1 MHYFQ
6 NILIRIKSKTP
17 NIGSLCL
24 LAILLGLL
32 PQCLSSQ
39 KLSPVEQRAEKAYKN
54 QDIEKSIL
62 LYSEALSDYKNSNQ
76 NIDAWRTSMQLGK
89 IYMHKFNIDSAYHF
103 FSDAR
108 NIAKNN
114 NLNYEFGM
122 ALNSLTAIFNYK
134 LEHDSIINTA
144 NLILSTADL
153 NNNQYSDAYSALSST
168 YEARLE
174 YDKSEDFIRKAINL
188 DSITQD
194 SSSMP
199 FNLTALARLESL
211 QLKYDKS
218 LNHLF
223 QSINYLREDKD
234 QFKLASIYYEIAKVF
249 FAMNNTFKAQE
260 YALKS
265 FSICEEQN
273 LKITKINPLL
283 LLAKIEEI
291 YENYEKALKYYF
303 EAEEISISKK
313 RKQSTIQSYLGIALC
328 HLELGHIE
336 VAESKLIDA
345 EAIIDNTSNL
355 SYKLKAGYIRAKYM
369 LKTGQAHKAYKL
381 AIGLFEQAKESEH
394 IYLMK
399 NLSGIMSQANA
410 EQGNFRNAYNYLMD
424 YSLYKDSIYTF
435 QQSLMT
441 QELEAKYKR
450 KEQDTTID
458 LLATENEL
466 KSARLKQQ
474 NIVIWGSIIGL
485 LFLLGFTIVVYSFN
499 KKLKSQKALVE
510 KSLNEKN
517 VLLREIHHRVKN
529 NLQVISSL
537 LALQS
542 KYIVDTN
549 AINALQQ
556 GQDRVQTMALIHED
570 LYKSENLT
578 GVHTEIY
585 FEQLIDNLFE
595 SYNIHEE
602 RVQLKMDVDPI
613 FLDVETMIPLGLI
626 LNELVSNAL
635 KHAFKNE
642 KEGTIFVS
650 LKERNSQLILTVK
663 DDGSELKSADQI
675 QGKSFGYELVH
686 AFARK
691 LQADINTYID
701 NGLGITLTIKKFTK
715 AA

>member
-6 NILIRIKSKTP
+6 NILIRIISKTP
-17 NIGSLCL
+17 SFGSPFL

-62 LYSEALSDYKNSNQ
+62 LYSEALIDYKNSNL
-76 NIDAWRTSMQLGK
+76 NKEAWRTSMQLGK

-114 NLNYEFGM
+114 NLNYEYGM

-144 NLILSTADL
+144 NLILGTADL

-168 YEARLE
+168 YEARLK
-174 YDKSEDFIRKAINL
+174 YDKSEEFIRKAIEL

-336 VAESKLIDA
+336 VAESKLKDA
-345 EAIIDNTSNL
+345 EAIIDNTNNL

-369 LKTGQAHKAYKL
+369 LKNGQADKAYKL

-466 KSARLKQQ
+466 KSTRLKQQ
-474 NIVIWGSIIGL
+474 NIVMWGSIIGL

-613 FLDVETMIPLGLI
+613 FLDVDTMIPLGLI

-642 KEGTIFVS
+642 KEGTIYVS
-650 LKERNSQLILTVK
+650 LKEKDSQLILTVK

-691 LQADINTYID
+691 LQAEINTYID